1 MPPARLLCETLA
13 RRGKLCPVE
22 VLLERR
28 HRGARACVCRE
39 RRRAPPP
46 ARGRRAGARRPSR
59 PPRVCAGAFA
69 ARFPG
74 PGSAANATIV
84 NGHRE
89 RQGRFVR
96 EGAHLTVSAAEG
108 AGEFLS
114 PAAGRRPE
122 RVPTPAIRRR
132 VVRGAR
138 PDAEQRERLAHGQRD
153 ALVRLEEVK
162 QVAHRHR
169 VRERA
174 LRFVAQ
180 HDVHRVE
187 IRGERPRLGRVVL
200 DDGPDGDHV
209 LPGLG
214 RDRVRDNVSRCRE
227 TALSPAIRGRVL
239 VRIRLMHGGFPPA
252 RVRARGP
259 CLRLWFSAPRHPAV
273 PRGFTKR

>member
-1 MPPARLLCETLA
+1 MNVK
-13 RRGKLCPVE
+13 GDSS
-22 VLLERR
+22 
-28 HRGARACVCRE
+28 ARART
-39 RRRAPPP
+39 
-46 ARGRRAGARRPSR
+46 S
-59 PPRVCAGAFA
+59 
-69 ARFPG
+69 
-74 PGSAANATIV
+74 
-84 NGHRE
+84 
-89 RQGRFVR
+89 
-96 EGAHLTVSAAEG
+96 TVSAAEG
-108 AGEFLS
+108 AGGFFADALVATEGAH
-114 PAAGRRPE
+114 AALRPTRPGGSRR
-122 RVPTPAIRRR
+122 AS
-132 VVRGAR
+132 
-138 PDAEQRERLAHGQRD
+138 DAEQRERLAHGQRD